1 MHCAGPFG
9 CKTRY
14 SGHLLSRLR
23 RVLSQHDQTKPH
35 SYIMEGKAKLKGK
48 QRQSTGRCKVG
59 GLVLPRLRRGAL
71 PVRVGINYLQ
81 VRSVTKKLRGLAGL
95 PWTELLM
102 DLLRWGVPTWNRQG
116 PGKEEPLALSPH
128 RRYNSSSLRR
138 KDRRKRGVGEGV
150 VGLNRLLP
158 G

>member
-1 MHCAGPFG
+1 
-9 CKTRY
+9 
-14 SGHLLSRLR
+14 
-23 RVLSQHDQTKPH
+23 
-35 SYIMEGKAKLKGK
+35 MEGKAKLKGK

-116 PGKEEPLALSPH
+116 PGKEEPLALSPIGGTIPRH
-128 RRYNSSSLRR
+128 
-138 KDRRKRGVGEGV
+138 
-150 VGLNRLLP
+150 
-158 G
+158 